1 MESVL
6 LKKLRIC
13 VLVSNYATSKYLNG
27 IVNESPN
34 PQKFLSSSFKPPWE
48 WETRLIGKENVFQ
61 QINAL
66 KKLDNFD
73 VYFNLCNGALNDDV
87 AGIEVIKALDFF
99 GLPYTGS
106 DETFFSLNKQ
116 DMKAIALASGVNTP
130 RYHFAFNETDIYLAS
145 KHLSNAY
152 PLIAKAFNSHES
164 LGVSLKFKC
173 NTFDELHERSLMII
187 DKYGGVLIEQFIEG
201 REFSVLV
208 IESLNKDKMPH
219 AMKPVEIEF
228 LNKENDSST
237 QLDEWKDETRCIS
250 SDNKALNERLC
261 DMARKAFVNMN
272 GKSYGRVDFRVNEI
286 SEIYFIEINYAP
298 HIFLSNHKSGDRN
311 VHTRCD
317 FILENDATFKPDKFI
332 LTLIEIAIKDHRDSQ
347 PPYCVSFREDVYG
360 KRCLIATRD
369 IMKGKD
375 FYEFECYFINKICI

>member
-1 MESVL
+1 MESIL
-6 LKKLRIC
+6 LKKIRIC

-27 IVNESPN
+27 IINESPN
-34 PQKFLSSSFKPPWE
+34 PQTFLSSSFKPPWE
-48 WETRLIGKENVFQ
+48 WETRLISKENVFQ

-66 KKLDNFD
+66 KKLDKFD

-99 GLPYTGS
+99 CLPYTGC
-106 DETFFSLNKQ
+106 DERFFNLNKQ

-145 KHLSNAY
+145 KHLSNTY

-173 NTFDELHERSLMII
+173 NNFDELHERSLMII
-187 DKYGGVLIEQFIEG
+187 DKYGGVLVEQFIEG

-208 IESLNKDKMPH
+208 IESLNKEKMPH
-219 AMKPVEIEF
+219 AMKPVEVEF
-228 LNKENDSST
+228 LSKNDSSM
-237 QLDEWKDETRCIS
+237 QLDDKTDEWIETRCIP

-261 DMARKAFVNMN
+261 DMAKKAFVNMN
-272 GKSYGRVDFRVNEI
+272 GKSYGRVDFRVNEN

-298 HIFLSNHKSGDRN
+298 HIFLSSHKNGDRN

-317 FILENDATFKPDKFI
+317 YILENDATFKTDKFI
-332 LTLIEIAIKDHRDSQ
+332 LTLIEIAIKNHRDSQ

-360 KRCLIATRD
+360 KRCLIATRN
-369 IMKGKD
+369 IMKGIG
-375 FYEFECYFINKICI
+375 FVNLQ